1 MKNLPILYKGV
12 LHENIRA
19 LIDYSANKYSS
30 RDAFILKHKKGK
42 EVSYD
47 NMKNLPILYKGVLH
61 ENIRALIDYSAN
73 KYSSRDAFILKHKKG
88 KEVSYEHVSYKKFR
102 EDIIHFSTYLNSQ
115 GYKENRIAIIG
126 DNSYQWLI
134 GYFATVCGL
143 GVVVPLDKGLPYE
156 EIITSLESSE
166 ATVLLYD
173 KAHTKVIEKIKEANT
188 TVTRFICMDDFSEMI
203 LEGKKEYENGNNYYY
218 ERQIDNEAMAIML
231 FTSGTT
237 SKAKA
242 VMISHK
248 NITSNIY
255 SVTSSIM
262 MYPEDRNMAFLPFH
276 HTFGSTGI
284 MLMLHYGTCTAFCDG
299 LKYLQKNLVEYK
311 ISAFICVPL
320 LIEGIYKKVMATAKK
335 QGKDKLISR
344 MIKLTNLLLKVKI
357 DIRRKVFKSVL
368 EQLGG
373 NIRLIVSGASAI
385 DKDALAGF
393 QAFGITTLQGY
404 GLTETSPILTAECE
418 GNLRLGSVGKPLVNI
433 DIKIDNPNEEGIG
446 EVLAKGPNVMQGYYN
461 NPEET
466 AKVFKNGWF
475 RTGDLGYIDDEGY
488 LFLCGRAKNVI
499 VLKNGKN
506 VYPEEI
512 ETLIAALPYVEE
524 NMVFGTAKK
533 HDPSDMT
540 IAAKIVYNKEY
551 VKNNYGNISEAEL
564 HKIIDKDIDEI
575 NKRLPSYKQIIRTIV
590 TDVPTIKTTTA
601 KIKRH
606 EEIKKIDL

>member
-1 MKNLPILYKGV
+1 
-12 LHENIRA
+12 
-19 LIDYSANKYSS
+19 
-30 RDAFILKHKKGK
+30 
-42 EVSYD
+42 
-47 NMKNLPILYKGVLH
+47 MKNLPILYKGVLH

>member
-1 MKNLPILYKGV
+1 
-12 LHENIRA
+12 
-19 LIDYSANKYSS
+19 
-30 RDAFILKHKKGK
+30 
-42 EVSYD
+42 
-47 NMKNLPILYKGVLH
+47 MKNLPILYKGVLH

-466 AKVFKNGWF
+466 AKVFKDGWF
-475 RTGDLGYIDDEGY
+475 KTGDLGYIDDEGY

>member
-1 MKNLPILYKGV
+1 
-12 LHENIRA
+12 
-19 LIDYSANKYSS
+19 
-30 RDAFILKHKKGK
+30 
-42 EVSYD
+42 
-47 NMKNLPILYKGVLH
+47 MKNLPILYKGVLH

-311 ISAFICVPL
+311 ISVFICVPL

-466 AKVFKNGWF
+466 AKVFKDGWF
-475 RTGDLGYIDDEGY
+475 KTGDLGYIDDEGY

-533 HDPSDMT
+533 HDPSDMS

-551 VKNNYGNISEAEL
+551 VKNNYGDISEAEL

>member
-1 MKNLPILYKGV
+1 
-12 LHENIRA
+12 
-19 LIDYSANKYSS
+19 
-30 RDAFILKHKKGK
+30 
-42 EVSYD
+42 
-47 NMKNLPILYKGVLH
+47 MKNLPILYKGVLH

-311 ISAFICVPL
+311 ISVFICVPL

>member
-1 MKNLPILYKGV
+1 
-12 LHENIRA
+12 
-19 LIDYSANKYSS
+19 
-30 RDAFILKHKKGK
+30 
-42 EVSYD
+42 
-47 NMKNLPILYKGVLH
+47 MKNLPILYKGVLH

-540 IAAKIVYNKEY
+540 IAAKIDRKSV
-551 VKNNYGNISEAEL
+551 V
-564 HKIIDKDIDEI
+564 
-575 NKRLPSYKQIIRTIV
+575 
-590 TDVPTIKTTTA
+590 
-601 KIKRH
+601 
-606 EEIKKIDL
+606 

>member
-1 MKNLPILYKGV
+1 
-12 LHENIRA
+12 
-19 LIDYSANKYSS
+19 
-30 RDAFILKHKKGK
+30 
-42 EVSYD
+42 
-47 NMKNLPILYKGVLH
+47 MKNLPILYKGVLH

-311 ISAFICVPL
+311 ISVFICVPL

-466 AKVFKNGWF
+466 AKVFKDGWF
-475 RTGDLGYIDDEGY
+475 KTGDLGYIDDEGY

-524 NMVFGTAKK
+524 NMVFGAAKK
-533 HDPSDMT
+533 HDPSDMS

-551 VKNNYGNISEAEL
+551 VKNNYGDISEAEL

>member
-1 MKNLPILYKGV
+1 
-12 LHENIRA
+12 
-19 LIDYSANKYSS
+19 
-30 RDAFILKHKKGK
+30 
-42 EVSYD
+42 
-47 NMKNLPILYKGVLH
+47 
-61 ENIRALIDYSAN
+61 
-73 KYSSRDAFILKHKKG
+73 
-88 KEVSYEHVSYKKFR
+88 
-102 EDIIHFSTYLNSQ
+102 
-115 GYKENRIAIIG
+115 
-126 DNSYQWLI
+126 
-134 GYFATVCGL
+134 
-143 GVVVPLDKGLPYE
+143 
-156 EIITSLESSE
+156 
-166 ATVLLYD
+166 
-173 KAHTKVIEKIKEANT
+173 
-188 TVTRFICMDDFSEMI
+188 
-203 LEGKKEYENGNNYYY
+203 
-218 ERQIDNEAMAIML
+218 
-231 FTSGTT
+231 
-237 SKAKA
+237 
-242 VMISHK
+242 
-248 NITSNIY
+248 
-255 SVTSSIM
+255 
-262 MYPEDRNMAFLPFH
+262 
-276 HTFGSTGI
+276 
-284 MLMLHYGTCTAFCDG
+284 MLHYGTCTAFCDG

-311 ISAFICVPL
+311 ISVFICVPL

-344 MIKLTNLLLKVKI
+344 MIKLTNLLLKAKI

>member
-1 MKNLPILYKGV
+1 
-12 LHENIRA
+12 
-19 LIDYSANKYSS
+19 
-30 RDAFILKHKKGK
+30 
-42 EVSYD
+42 
-47 NMKNLPILYKGVLH
+47 MKNLPILYKGVLH

-126 DNSYQWLI
+126 DNSYQWLT

-231 FTSGTT
+231 FTSVTT

-311 ISAFICVPL
+311 ISVFICVPL

-466 AKVFKNGWF
+466 AKVFKDGWF
-475 RTGDLGYIDDEGY
+475 KTGDLGYIDDEGY

-524 NMVFGTAKK
+524 NMVFGAAKK
-533 HDPSDMT
+533 HDPSDMS

-551 VKNNYGNISEAEL
+551 VKNNYGDISEAEL